1 MPFAVFGSAHNGVGV
16 GIIVSAMA
24 RTSESLSW
32 VRRVAE
38 ETNPPFE
45 KDKKG
50 NFWFGRPGAAQPAGA
65 QLHIQL
71 SKHMS
76 HDGRG
81 LSMPLGQ
88 QPMMTGYRPFLQ
100 GKATNF

>member
-1 MPFAVFGSAHNGVGV
+1 M
-16 GIIVSAMA
+16 
-24 RTSESLSW
+24 
-32 VRRVAE
+32 AE

-76 HDGRG
+76 HDG
-81 LSMPLGQ
+81 
-88 QPMMTGYRPFLQ
+88 
-100 GKATNF
+100 